1 MYRNDRLA
9 NSREIPIEV
18 RDNMT
23 NISLELIQENKVSKS
38 LWTLVTN
45 SKKKIAVGVI
55 YAPQEN
61 VTPNNELKIM
71 YEDIRTNKNRKRR
84 ETTNNNPRKLQ
95 CENRSSNKKVTRH
108 RSLKEGDNY

>member
-1 MYRNDRLA
+1 MHRNDRLA
-9 NSREIPIEV
+9 NSREILIEV

-84 ETTNNNPRKLQ
+84 ETIIDYVLTNITSANTIT
-95 CENRSSNKKVTRH
+95 EMKVD
-108 RSLKEGDNY
+108 KEEQYIWIT